1 MQEHPEAHDYYDEG
15 VAPPPRLLLWIVVGI
30 FILGITGAVT
40 GVVIFRN
47 VLTPGQQERVLG
59 IAPFMELFMPPR
71 PAAGDTLPTPN
82 PDEDTGGISPADLL
96 AGPALNI
103 EKTTEVAPEVE
114 TTLFPTPTPM
124 PTVVVETM
132 ISTATSAP
140 TEAALPTQEPVTVV
154 ERVYPVAAR
163 LYGFRHVKQTWNN
176 CGPANI
182 TMALSYFGWQEGQEV
197 AAAYLKP
204 DKEDKNVNPW
214 EMVAFVDEQT
224 GVRAISRIGGT
235 VDLIKQFLASDFPV
249 VIETGYMPEGY
260 DWLGHYQTIVGYDD
274 SLQVFYLYDSFLGA
288 GENSEGIAESYTML
302 DENWQDFNR
311 TFIVLYQQ
319 SDENTVRDI
328 LGAWA
333 DPQGA
338 AEQAVEAARAE
349 AQRNPQDGFAWYNI
363 GSSYVRLG
371 QYAEAAAAYDQA
383 RRVGVPWRITLY
395 TFGPFEA
402 YFEDGR
408 YDDVMAL
415 VNANLNN
422 GGEYVEE
429 TYYWKGRVLAAQG
442 STAEAASAFRQALQ
456 HNPGYTDAQTALDAL
471 NL

>member
-1 MQEHPEAHDYYDEG
+1 MQENPESHEYYDEG
-15 VAPPPRLLLWIVVGI
+15 VAPPPRLLLWIVVGV
-30 FILGITGAVT
+30 FILGIVGAIT
-40 GVVIFRN
+40 GVVIFRS

-82 PDEDTGGISPADLL
+82 PDEGADGISPADLL

-103 EKTTEVAPEVE
+103 ERTAEATAEPIDI
-114 TTLFPTPTPM
+114 LPPTPTPL
-124 PTVVVETM
+124 PTVEITVM
-132 ISTATSAP
+132 PATPLP
-140 TEAALPTQEPVTVV
+140 TEAAQETTPEAVTIA
-154 ERVYPVAAR
+154 ERVYPVSAR
-163 LYGFRHVKQTWNN
+163 LYGFRHTKQTWNN

-197 AAAYLKP
+197 AASYLKP

-214 EMVAFVDEQT
+214 EMVSFVNERT

-235 VDLIKQFLASDFPV
+235 TDLIKQFLANDFPV

-274 SLQVFYLYDSFLGA
+274 ALQVFYLYDSFLGT
-288 GENSEGIAESYTML
+288 GENGEGLAESYTTL

-311 TFIVLYQQ
+311 TFIVIYQQ
-319 SDENTVRDI
+319 ADENKVREI
-328 LGAWA
+328 LGDWA

-338 AEQAVEAARAE
+338 AEHALETARAE
-349 AQRNPQDGFAWYNI
+349 AQRNPADGFAWYNI

-371 QYAEAAAAYDQA
+371 QYTEAAAAYDQA

-402 YFEDGR
+402 YYELGR
-408 YDDVMAL
+408 YDEVMAL

-442 STAEAASAFRQALQ
+442 ETAQAASAFRQALQ
-456 HNPGYTDAQTALDAL
+456 HNPGYSDAQTALDAL